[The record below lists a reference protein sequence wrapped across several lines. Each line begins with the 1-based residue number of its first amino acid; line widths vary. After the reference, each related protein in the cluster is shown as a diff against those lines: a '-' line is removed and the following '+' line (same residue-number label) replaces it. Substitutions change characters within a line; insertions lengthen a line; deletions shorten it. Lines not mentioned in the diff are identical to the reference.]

1 MPQDVTTLIAADNH
15 WALLAI
21 LFASAFLTVFL
32 EQRYKWA
39 SKVSGAVIILV
50 IAIVLVNLRVIPSEA
65 PVFDDFVWG
74 YAVPMAILLLLRTN
88 LRRMHREAGR
98 FPGHLPD
105 RRAGLRRGPGPECS
119 DPAAVLHDHRAGE

>member
-1 MPQDVTTLIAADNH
+1 MQTLIAADNH

-21 LFASAFLTVFL
+21 LFASTFLAIFL
-32 EQRYKWA
+32 EQKYQWA
-39 SKVSGAVIILV
+39 SKISGAIITLV
-50 IAIVLVNLRVIPSEA
+50 IAIVLVNLGIIPSEA

-74 YAVPMAILLLLRTN
+74 YAVPLAIPLLLLRTN

-105 RRAGLRRGPGPECS
+105 RRAGLRRGPDPECS